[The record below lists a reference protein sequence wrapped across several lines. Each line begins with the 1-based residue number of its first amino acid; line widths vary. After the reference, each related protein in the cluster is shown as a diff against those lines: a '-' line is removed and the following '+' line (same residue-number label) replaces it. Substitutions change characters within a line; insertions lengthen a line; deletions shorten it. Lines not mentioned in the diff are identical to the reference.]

1 MTDTFPVRRYAHL
14 SLDEKYR
21 YSLERRWGAP
31 GDDLALFIML
41 NPSTADANIDD
52 PTIRKCMGFARR
64 WHLNGIRVVNLYAYR
79 ATNPRDLSACADPEG
94 LVENDRQI
102 FLAVRGC
109 RRIICAWGASPGP
122 HADRPRRVWD
132 LLIEALGPS
141 KHVPRPEA
149 LGLTKHGHPR
159 HPLYAPYD
167 LRPVPF
173 EVPS

>member
-1 MTDTFPVRRYAHL
+1 MTDAFPIRRYAHL

-21 YSLERRWGAP
+21 YSLERQWGAP

-41 NPSTADANIDD
+41 NPSTADATIDD

-79 ATNPRDLSACADPEG
+79 ATNPRDLGATADPEG
-94 LVENDRQI
+94 VVENDQTI
-102 FLAVRGC
+102 YHAVHGC
-109 RRIICAWGASPGP
+109 RRVICAWGASPGP
-122 HADRPRRVWD
+122 HVDRARRVYD
-132 LLIEALGPS
+132 LLIQALGPMTYM
-141 KHVPRPEA
+141 PRPEA
-149 LGLTKHGHPR
+149 LALTKLGHPR

-173 EVPS
+173 TVPS